1 MVTIDDTTKSDFS
14 TLTTAEQDEIIND
27 VELLSSTGFSQ
38 LSRDRKVRAI
48 RDALGESETIYSGD
62 MSRFP
67 TLDGE
72 AETFLLNLSAH
83 KMELAEGGEPQ
94 SESGEGGSASYN
106 QGNPEDYLDLTRFGR
121 TAKRH
126 IRNEESVGIVRSWY

>member
-1 MVTIDDTTKSDFS
+1 MVTIDDTSKADFANLS
-14 TLTTAEQDEIIND
+14 TSAQDEIISD
-27 VELLSSTGFSQ
+27 VENLSSTGFSQ
-38 LSRDRKVRAI
+38 LSRSRKVRAI
-48 RDALGESETIYSGD
+48 RDALGEAETIYYGD
-62 MSRFP
+62 MARFP

-94 SESGEGGSASYN
+94 SESGEGGSTSYN

-126 IRNEESVGIVRSWY
+126 VRNEESVGIVRSWY